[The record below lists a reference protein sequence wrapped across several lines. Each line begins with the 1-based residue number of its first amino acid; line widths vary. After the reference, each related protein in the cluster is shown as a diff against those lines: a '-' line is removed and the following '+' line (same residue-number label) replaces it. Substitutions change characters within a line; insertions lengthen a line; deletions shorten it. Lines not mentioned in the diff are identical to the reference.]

1 MKKSFLFAFCLLLIL
16 TACTPA
22 SSVPSETT
30 ADITPPAP
38 VSETIPVIETAP
50 SEARPSDGERDPNN
64 RPQGGR
70 GNMGGGGPAGMGVDK
85 SGDTELA
92 AMVEQVADRFQ
103 LLTYEDSESG
113 KTLDYA
119 LFVPEGYDEAQQ
131 YPLMLFMSD
140 GTTTGL
146 GAKAQLT
153 QGWGG
158 LIWATEAEQAKH
170 PCFVLV
176 PAATVAFA
184 LDDYSTSEEVDMI
197 PRLIEELERTYSID
211 SKRLYTTGQSGGCM
225 TSFHFNVTYPDL
237 FAAALYVSG
246 QWNPELLD
254 KLDGSSFFY
263 ITAKGD
269 SKASSGKADLIST
282 LEADGVPYASLTLDA
297 KADRTEL
304 NAAVSAMLEEG
315 QRINLIQWELGSV
328 LPEGS
333 GSEHLY
339 SFDFGYKLEA
349 VRDFIFAQ
357 SN

>member
-1 MKKSFLFAFCLLLIL
+1 
-16 TACTPA
+16 
-22 SSVPSETT
+22 
-30 ADITPPAP
+30 
-38 VSETIPVIETAP
+38 
-50 SEARPSDGERDPNN
+50 
-64 RPQGGR
+64 
-70 GNMGGGGPAGMGVDK
+70 MGVDK
-85 SGDTELA
+85 SDDTELA
-92 AMVEQVADRFQ
+92 AMIEQVVDQFQ

-113 KTLDYA
+113 KMLDYA
-119 LFVPEGYDEAQQ
+119 LFVPESYDETQQ

-146 GAKAQLT
+146 GTRAQLT

-158 LIWATEAEQAKH
+158 LIWATEAEQTKH

-197 PRLIEELERTYSID
+197 PRLIEELERIYSID

-237 FAAALYVSG
+237 FAATLYVSG
-246 QWNPELLD
+246 QWNPKLLD
-254 KLDGSSFFY
+254 KLEESTFFY
-263 ITAKGD
+263 ITAEGD
-269 SKASSGKADLIST
+269 SKASSGKTDLIST
-282 LEADGVPYASLTLDA
+282 LETDGVPYATLTLDA
-297 KADRTEL
+297 KADITEL
-304 NAAVSAMLEEG
+304 NTAVSAMLEEG

-328 LPEGS
+328 LPEGN

-339 SFDFGYKLEA
+339 SFDYGYKLEA